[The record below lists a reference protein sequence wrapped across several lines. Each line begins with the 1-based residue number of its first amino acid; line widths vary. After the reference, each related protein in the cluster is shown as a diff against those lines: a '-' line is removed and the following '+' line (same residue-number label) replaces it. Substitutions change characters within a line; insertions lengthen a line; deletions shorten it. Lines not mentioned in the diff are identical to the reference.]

1 MKENIINLDLHGGDF
16 APNSVL
22 EGARIAKLKHLD
34 IKFQLHATN
43 ECYQEYK
50 KKYSDLFDTSIW
62 IEADNSI
69 SSEMKPSDALKK
81 DFRKVQCRTPLAN
94 LKMISLKLQFLQAI
108 PEL

>member
-50 KKYSDLFDTSIW
+50 KKIL
-62 IEADNSI
+62 
-69 SSEMKPSDALKK
+69 
-81 DFRKVQCRTPLAN
+81 
-94 LKMISLKLQFLQAI
+94 
-108 PEL
+108 

>member
-50 KKYSDLFDTSIW
+50 KNILMFLIHLYGLKQI
-62 IEADNSI
+62 
-69 SSEMKPSDALKK
+69 ALY
-81 DFRKVQCRTPLAN
+81 PL
-94 LKMISLKLQFLQAI
+94 K
-108 PEL
+108 

>member
-22 EGARIAKLKHLD
+22 EGARIAKLKHSD

-50 KKYSDLFDTSIW
+50 KK
-62 IEADNSI
+62 
-69 SSEMKPSDALKK
+69 
-81 DFRKVQCRTPLAN
+81 FR
-94 LKMISLKLQFLQAI
+94 I
-108 PEL
+108 